1 MCDLKLIH
9 TATPDTTQTGLFC
22 RVWCG
27 DVNRVGSIAGQVRA
41 LSRRSATAGRT
52 PTQNA
57 FLSKLRPCALPQRML
72 HVAQLLWR
80 YLVNGSAV
88 VNYGSHPV
96 HFS

>member
-1 MCDLKLIH
+1 MCVIDSFVGYALMFQTVFSILDLCC
-9 TATPDTTQTGLFC
+9 QC
-22 RVWCG
+22 RDCA
-27 DVNRVGSIAGQVRA
+27 RQVG
-41 LSRRSATAGRT
+41 
-52 PTQNA
+52 A